1 MLSILDKY
9 KEGKK
14 VINEQ
19 VPNNNTK
26 DYNKPRGSV
35 RDSKTLSMGLTIEE
49 AEGRLKK
56 YGFNKLENKKKISA
70 LKIFFSQFNDFITWI
85 LIVATVLSGLMGE
98 KADAITIFIIVI
110 MNGILGFIQ
119 EFRTEKSL
127 EALSKLAAPT
137 AKVIRN
143 GGILVINAIYL
154 VPGDL
159 VILESGDRV
168 PADCILTE
176 ENSVMLDESL
186 LTGESAGV
194 NKSASS
200 KDNNIYMGTI
210 LLTGKAKAKVI
221 TTGMNTEMG
230 KIADMLHSI
239 EEEKSPLKER
249 LAYLGKILV
258 MLCIIICVVVTF
270 MGISRGQDKYAM
282 FLLGVSLAVAAIP
295 EGLTAIVTVALA
307 LGVSRMLKRKA
318 LVRKLPAVETLG
330 CTSVICTDK
339 TGTLTENNMTVKSLY
354 FDGQVYDVDKG
365 KIPSNLV
372 MKKAFTYCN
381 DCNYDFNAKKFEKC
395 LFGDPTETALIK
407 VFFGNSKELQVF
419 LNKSRRLYEIPFN
432 STRKIMSVVVKEND
446 KEICYVKGAPERVI
460 EKCNYIL
467 LDGLV
472 QPMLPNYKNH
482 LIRAVESMSYKAL
495 RCIACAYKVSGIIK
509 NDNLET
515 NLIFIGVAGIIDP
528 PRKEVKDAVIK
539 CKIAGIKP
547 VMITGDHKNT
557 AYAIGKD
564 LDICKYSEEVITGD
578 ELDKLS
584 DKELD
589 KNIDNLKIFA
599 RVSPKHKLRIVK
611 AFKHKNHIVAMTGDG
626 VNDAP
631 AIKEADIGIAMGIS
645 GTDVTKEAASMILLD
660 DNFATIVAAVEE
672 GRVIYDNIRK
682 FIRYLLSCNL
692 GEVLT
697 MFLASLFYLENPLLP
712 IQILFV
718 NLVTDGLPAIALGV
732 DPADSDIMF
741 EKPRGKNESVFSRG
755 LTEKIVIRG
764 CLIGVCTIMAFIGGK
779 YYGMNIKAC
788 RTLALGTLV
797 LSQLIHVFECR
808 SEKQSLFEINPFT
821 NLYLIGAVGI
831 SIIMLISIVY
841 IPFLQSVF
849 HTIPLN
855 LGQWLIILFFS
866 GIISFINSLYLYL
879 MHKH

>member
-1 MLSILDKY
+1 MS
-9 KEGKK
+9 
-14 VINEQ
+14 
-19 VPNNNTK
+19 NNNAK
-26 DYNKPRGSV
+26 DKNKSSRLGY
-35 RDSKTLSMGLTIEE
+35 DSITSSKGLTNAD

-56 YGFNKLENKKKISA
+56 YGFNKLESKKKISA
-70 LKIFFSQFNDFITWI
+70 LQIFLSQFNDFITWI

-119 EFRTEKSL
+119 EFKTEKSL

-137 AKVIRN
+137 AKVVRN
-143 GGILVINAIYL
+143 GGISVINAIYL

-159 VILESGDRV
+159 VILESGDRI
-168 PADCILTE
+168 PADCILNE
-176 ENSVMLDESL
+176 CNNIMLDESL

-194 NKSASS
+194 SKSASS
-200 KDNNIYMGTI
+200 KENTIYMGTI
-210 LLTGKAKAKVI
+210 ILTGKAKAKVI
-221 TTGMNTEMG
+221 ATGMSTEMG

-239 EEEKSPLKER
+239 DNERSPLKER
-249 LAYLGKILV
+249 LAHLGKILV
-258 MLCIIICVVVTF
+258 ILCIIICFVVTF
-270 MGISRGQDKYAM
+270 MGIWRGQDKYEM

-307 LGVSRMLKRKA
+307 LGVSRMLKRNA

-339 TGTLTENNMTVKSLY
+339 TGTLTENNMTVKAFY
-354 FDGQVYDVDKG
+354 FDGQIYNVDND
-365 KIPSNLV
+365 KIPLNLM
-372 MKKAFTYCN
+372 MKKAYTYCN
-381 DCNYDFNAKKFEKC
+381 DCNYDFSARNVEKC

-407 VFFGNSKELQVF
+407 GFFNNSKDLQEF
-419 LNKSRRLYEIPFN
+419 LNKARRVYEIAFN
-432 STRKIMSVVVKEND
+432 STRKIMSVIVKED
-446 KEICYVKGAPERVI
+446 GREVCYVKGAPERVI

-467 LDGLV
+467 IEGLI
-472 QPMLPNYKNH
+472 QPMLPIYKNK
-482 LIRAVESMSYKAL
+482 LIRSVEAMSNKAL
-495 RCIACAYKVSGIIK
+495 RCIAAAYKVTGIVH
-509 NDNLET
+509 NDNLES

-528 PRKEVKDAVIK
+528 PRKEVKDAVIE
-539 CKIAGIKP
+539 CKIAGIRP
-547 VMITGDHKNT
+547 IMITGDHKNT

-564 LDICKYSEEVITGD
+564 LEICKSPEEVITGD

-660 DNFATIVAAVEE
+660 DNFATIVSAVEE
-672 GRVIYDNIRK
+672 GRVIYNNIRK

-732 DPADSDIMF
+732 DPADPDIML

-755 LTEKIVIRG
+755 LTEKIIIRG
-764 CLIGVCTIMAFIGGK
+764 CLIGVCTILSFIGGK
-779 YYGMNIKAC
+779 YYGMSIEAC

-808 SEKQSLFEINPFT
+808 SEKHSLFEINPFT
-821 NLYLIGAVGI
+821 NMYLLGAVSI
-831 SIIMLISIVY
+831 SVIMLLSIVY
-841 IPFLQSVF
+841 IPFLQNVF

-855 LGQWLIILFFS
+855 LGQWLIVLFFS
-866 GIISFINSLYLYL
+866 SIISFINSLYLYL
-879 MHKH
+879 TNKH